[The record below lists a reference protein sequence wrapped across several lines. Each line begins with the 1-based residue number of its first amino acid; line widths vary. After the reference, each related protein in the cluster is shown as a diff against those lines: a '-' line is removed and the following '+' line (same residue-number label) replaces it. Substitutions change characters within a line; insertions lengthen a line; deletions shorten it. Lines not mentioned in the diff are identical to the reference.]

1 MHLNHITLV
10 RYFFY
15 WNSYFLFIQSFDFKF
30 KLMRVANFMI
40 AVKLFQIVGV
50 EYCEFFIAFGQNQYS
65 FWDSS
70 V

>member
-1 MHLNHITLV
+1 
-10 RYFFY
+10 
-15 WNSYFLFIQSFDFKF
+15 
-30 KLMRVANFMI
+30 MI

-50 EYCEFFIAFGQNQYS
+50 EYCEFFIAFGQSQYS